1 MAVGVDAGASGGW
14 DGMGEQVV
22 GVVSERVRR
31 RKGEDG
37 RRWWQRQTGV
47 RPDRVRSVQACAAY
61 I

>member
-37 RRWWQRQTGV
+37 EKVVAETDWRQT
-47 RPDRVRSVQACAAY
+47 R
-61 I
+61 